1 MGMEPVGRA
10 AGVRR
15 PLGSGRLGG
24 WRWSALALGAA
35 AVVAVVGCGGSTPT
49 TAASSP
55 KPVIIG
61 LVTKTDANPFFVKM
75 RQGAER
81 EAAAKGA
88 VLMTGAGKASD
99 DAAGQVTAME
109 NMISAGAKAI
119 LITPVS
125 AAVSAEVTK
134 ARSQGVLVIALDSPT
149 DPVGA
154 ADALFATDNSV
165 AGKLIGQY
173 AKAAMAGKTVK
184 IAMLDEAPGS
194 TVGKLRHDGF
204 LAGYGISSGDA
215 QIVCVGNGGGDQVDS
230 QTAME
235 NCLTKDGG
243 INVLYTINEPS
254 AFGAYTALKNR
265 GKQNQVL
272 IVSVDG
278 GCAGVAGVADGRIAA
293 TSQQY
298 PLKMAALGVDAGVDF
313 ATTGKR
319 VSGYTDTGVTL
330 ISDKPVT
337 GVDSKDTTFGLANCW
352 G

>member
-1 MGMEPVGRA
+1 MGTLRRASVLSVGVVMA
-10 AGVRR
+10 LVTAGC
-15 PLGSGRLGG
+15 GETTSNQ
-24 WRWSALALGAA
+24 AA
-35 AVVAVVGCGGSTPT
+35 A
-49 TAASSP
+49 SP

-61 LVTKTDANPFFVKM
+61 LITKTDANPFFVKM

-88 VLMTGAGKASD
+88 VLMTGAGKDTS
-99 DAAGQVTAME
+99 DAAGEVTALE
-109 NMISAGAKAI
+109 NMVSAGAKAI
-119 LITPVS
+119 LITPDS
-125 AAVSAEVTK
+125 AGVTEAVKK

-149 DPVGA
+149 DPVSA
-154 ADALFATDNSV
+154 ADALFATDNTV

-173 AKAAMAGKTVK
+173 AKATMTGKTVK

-204 LAGYGISSGDA
+204 LSGYGIPDGDP
-215 QIVCVGNGGGDQVDS
+215 QIVCVGNGGGNQPDS

-235 NCLTKDGG
+235 NCLTKDPG

-254 AFGAYTALKNR
+254 AFGAYKALQNR
-265 GKQNQVL
+265 GKQGQVL

-278 GCAGVAGVADGRIAA
+278 GCAGVGGVVDGRIAA

-330 ISDKPVT
+330 ITDKPLS
-337 GVDSKDTTFGLANCW
+337 GVDSKDTKFGLANCW

>member
-1 MGMEPVGRA
+1 MGTLRRVSLLSVGIL
-10 AGVRR
+10 V
-15 PLGSGRLGG
+15 
-24 WRWSALALGAA
+24 ALVATACGESTGNQAA
-35 AVVAVVGCGGSTPT
+35 A
-49 TAASSP
+49 SP
-55 KPVIIG
+55 KPVIVG
-61 LVTKTDANPFFVKM
+61 LITKTDANPFFVKM

-99 DAAGQVTAME
+99 DAAGQVTALE
-109 NMISAGAKAI
+109 NMVSAGAKAI

-125 AAVSAEVTK
+125 AGVTAAITK

-149 DPVGA
+149 DPPSA

-194 TVGKLRHDGF
+194 TVGKLPHDGF
-204 LAGYGISSGDA
+204 LAGYGIPGPDP
-215 QIVCVGNGGGDQVDS
+215 QIVCVGNGGGNQPDS

-235 NCLTKDGG
+235 NCLTKDPG

-278 GCAGVAGVADGRIAA
+278 GCAGVAGVVDGRSAA
-293 TSQQY
+293 
-298 PLKMAALGVDAGVDF
+298 P
-313 ATTGKR
+313 
-319 VSGYTDTGVTL
+319 
-330 ISDKPVT
+330 
-337 GVDSKDTTFGLANCW
+337 
-352 G
+352 